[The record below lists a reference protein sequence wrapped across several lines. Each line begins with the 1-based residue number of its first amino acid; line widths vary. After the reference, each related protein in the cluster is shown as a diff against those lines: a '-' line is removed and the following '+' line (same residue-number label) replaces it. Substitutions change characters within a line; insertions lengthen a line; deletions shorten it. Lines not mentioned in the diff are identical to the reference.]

1 MALIAAMR
9 QQDVASAA
17 VYRAQFIIQSVVD
30 LPVPVAQSIY
40 GRVVFRKIN
49 CFRFLFLKYRHVVRP
64 QIREVIR
71 LFPEII
77 MIAGNQ
83 KNLCVRNLSKKAA
96 DLPHL
101 LFQRLCVEKIPRHKQ
116 KLRFFSFCHPDHICK
131 RIPDLP
137 RPLLTP
143 RLSLIRLYPEMYVC
157 DMYKFQTASSPF
169 CVNYLYCTLS
179 RHVSQVY
186 PACTLSQK

>member
-1 MALIAAMR
+1 MSGISPKR
-9 QQDVASAA
+9 
-17 VYRAQFIIQSVVD
+17 
-30 LPVPVAQSIY
+30 
-40 GRVVFRKIN
+40 
-49 CFRFLFLKYRHVVRP
+49 
-64 QIREVIR
+64 R
-71 LFPEII
+71 LT
-77 MIAGNQ
+77 
-83 KNLCVRNLSKKAA
+83 S
-96 DLPHL
+96 PHL
-101 LFQRLCVEKIPRHKQ
+101 LFLSGCAWKRSPVTKQ
-116 KLRFFSFCHPDHICK
+116 KLRFFSFCHPRSHLQ

-186 PACTLSQK
+186 PACTLSQKITAGFLKPEWTMFYDGDVRKYEVPECSRQRHSEKIRFFLTMPRRTSSMICVFQVWTVHGECSKLGKTQIIEDVRRGHG